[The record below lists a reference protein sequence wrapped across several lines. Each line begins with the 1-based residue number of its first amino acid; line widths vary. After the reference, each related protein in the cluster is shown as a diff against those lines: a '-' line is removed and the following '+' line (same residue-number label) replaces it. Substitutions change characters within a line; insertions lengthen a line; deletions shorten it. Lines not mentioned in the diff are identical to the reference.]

1 MRKLKRDN
9 GDTFNSIL
17 PNFFCIIVV
26 LVLVILFTSWI
37 ANVEHREN
45 INQICRKYIL
55 QMEATGYLTAEME
68 ADLVTELQNAGMNTI
83 TVESNTTKTQV
94 QYGEDVYLQ
103 VSGTMNAFDYNVQGP
118 GTSNMMK
125 IIRGTDQWTVHVYKT
140 SISKAQKA
148 VEVIDDSVYIF
159 VNSGASGTV
168 MYNSSRA
175 PKKINLVK
183 GNTVALQVTANDGY
197 YIENGNFIYGDVA
210 TSRAVDIPKIEI
222 SQSAGSISYNA
233 STNTYTLPKAY
244 ESGTTIAITATGDGL
259 TSITTLGNKVVGFTF
274 QVQNIQTN
282 KLFNVSY
289 TARDDIKYT
298 VNHYTRNLDGVTLQL
313 VQTNTY
319 EGEMGSAIRP
329 KTNTYE
335 GFTSPEEQTIVLALG
350 NNTVDYIYERNRYN
364 FDIRIPED
372 DIIRSNIS
380 TEGSSVSGSYFYGD
394 TIKLKLAVDDSV
406 SSVFEIN
413 GFTSDWDNKTF
424 NSTDSFVMPAQDVT
438 VTPNIKTNNYTI
450 KYDANGGT
458 GSISSKTLGYFDVT
472 KLAGKDD
479 GIKRTYYE
487 LLGWSTSKDA
497 TDPEY
502 MLGEEISQLTT
513 SKEITLY
520 AVWQDLGK
528 TSYKASY
535 YVQEPTGEFTLKET
549 KTFTDNVF
557 STTLINVED
566 LKDNKYEQEGV
577 IQYGYSQING
587 YDVTTFY
594 PEVDGSTHVHIYYTV
609 KQYTLT
615 VIPSNHSQINATD
628 GYTME
633 LNVGDAVNL
642 SATFETGYK
651 FKDWK
656 ISSAKDITAT
666 KNGNDLSFVMPACDV
681 TVELEHGL
689 ITYFIN
695 INKNGGKWD
704 NGAYQDYIEYNIETA
719 TFTIPNPVR
728 DHYTFIGW
736 TTDTIAEPQMVM
748 QIAKGTTG
756 EINLYA
762 NWIAEM
768 LSITINCSTT
778 DQGSVYINDGLIEFV
793 NNTATLEVPYGTLIN
808 VAFVPNSK
816 VSVTALNRTINGST
830 TDLLSG
836 KYIMGQKIDSFTM
849 EYSTVY
855 NVKFEPLTYTIT
867 YHSNT
872 KDNAKVVQTLTFN
885 KEDKIYTIDQVNE
898 KSNNKFVNSGWT
910 FGGWASKPT
919 TGANGSDFKIYD
931 GGESVINLADN
942 NDENINLYATWADIT
957 PPSYTVNISN
967 NLASLQTVT
976 VNAIDNESGIKGY
989 YYSDTLLTETELKD
1003 IAFDANKSI
1012 FEMSNSGSLY
1022 IYVSDNAG
1030 NIYCNNKKYEFYK
1043 TTLALDTSA
1052 TYNYLLDYIITYKG
1066 NSFTFPVAEKEYCE
1080 YLGWSTNKDDTSG
1093 IKTLK
1098 PETDAT
1104 YYPIIIK
1111 VEAKLLP
1118 GIYVN
1123 TALKQLVNSTAT
1135 YETIDNTITSIEF
1148 TNIKPTG
1155 INKCISKN
1163 DEEYAQIYAYL
1174 DGTTIKLYSTAKKI
1188 YYDIDCDYMFA
1199 NFRNITKNEL
1209 LNSNKTLV
1217 TTDMMYCEG
1226 MFEYYGYNNLTSL
1239 DLSQINTLNVVNMK
1253 RMFYNA
1259 GYNKMTSFNIGNNF
1273 YTSKV
1278 VDMSSMFAGFGY
1290 KSLPELKLGNK
1301 FDTSNV
1307 ITMPSMFADC
1317 GYAKLTS
1324 IDFGGSFK
1332 STNLLDTSF
1341 MFSHFG
1347 YGSLQRFTLPSSFT
1361 CKNVHTGISMFE
1373 YMGHTSM
1380 TYADLSSYAGN
1391 YSTNLLKSFEIY
1403 KYEYFINNCGKPYSC
1418 DIYVPT
1424 QALKN
1429 NLTLWDDPSTG
1440 TIDTRYYQNVDFNRI
1455 RVKP

>member
-26 LVLVILFTSWI
+26 LVLVVLFTSWI

-125 IIRGTDQWTVHVYKT
+125 IIKGTDQWTVHVYKT

-329 KTNTYE
+329 RTNTYE

-380 TEGSSVSGSYFYGD
+380 TEGSSASGSYFYGD
-394 TIKLKLAVDDSV
+394 TIKLKLTVDDSV

-413 GFTSDWDNKTF
+413 GFTSDWNNKTF

-438 VTPNIKTNNYTI
+438 VTPNIKANNYTI

-502 MLGEEISQLTT
+502 MLGEEVSQLTT

-557 STTLINVED
+557 STTLINIED
-566 LKDNKYEQEGV
+566 LKDSKYEQEGV

-594 PEVDGSTHVHIYYTV
+594 PEADGSTHVHIYYTV

-615 VIPSNHSQINATD
+615 VIPSNHSQVNATD

-666 KNGNDLSFVMPACDV
+666 KNGNDLSFAMPACDV

-748 QIAKGTTG
+748 QITKGTTG

-768 LSITINCSTT
+768 LSVTINCSTT
-778 DQGSVYINDGLIEFV
+778 DQGSVYINDGLIEFT

-816 VSVTALNRTINGST
+816 VSVTALNRTINGNT

-898 KSNNKFVNSGWT
+898 KSNNKFVNSGWV
-910 FGGWASKPT
+910 FGGWSSKSM
-919 TGANGSDFKIYD
+919 TGANAADFKIYD
-931 GGESVINLADN
+931 GGETVINLANN
-942 NDENINLYATWADIT
+942 NDENIDLYATWADIT
-957 PPSYTVNISN
+957 PPTYTVNITN
-967 NLASLQTVT
+967 DVAEKQTIT
-976 VNAIDNESGIKGY
+976 VNAVDKESGIKGY
-989 YYSDTLLTETELKD
+989 YYSDKILSDEELKD
-1003 IAFDANKSI
+1003 VAFDANKSTYDVI
-1012 FEMSNSGSLY
+1012 NSEYLY

-1030 NIYCNNKKYEFYK
+1030 NVYCNNEKYEFYK
-1043 TTLALDTSA
+1043 TTLALDYDAS
-1052 TYNYLLDYIITYKG
+1052 YNPSINYIITYKG
-1066 NSFTFPVAEKEYCE
+1066 NSFKFPTATKSYREYK
-1080 YLGWSTNKDDTSG
+1080 GWSKNKDAVSG
-1093 IKTLK
+1093 ITTLR
-1098 PETDAT
+1098 PTENAT
-1104 YYPIIIK
+1104 YYPVLVKI
-1111 VEAKLLP
+1111 EAKLLP

-1123 TALKQLVNSTAT
+1123 TALKQLVNSSAT
-1135 YETIDNTITSIEF
+1135 YETSDTTITAIEF
-1148 TNIKPTG
+1148 TDVAPTG
-1155 INKCISKN
+1155 KNVLISIR
-1163 DEEYAQIYAYL
+1163 DDDFAEIYAYL
-1174 DGTTIKLYSTAKKI
+1174 DGTTIKIYTSAEKI
-1188 YYDIDCDYMFA
+1188 YYDVNCSYMFA

-1209 LNSNKTLV
+1209 LNFDKTLI
-1217 TTDMMYCEG
+1217 TTDMEFCEG
-1226 MFEYYGYNNLTSL
+1226 MFENYGYNNLISL
-1239 DLSQINTLNVVNMK
+1239 DLSKLNTSKVKDMK
-1253 RMFYNA
+1253 RMFYNT
-1259 GYNKMTSFNIGNNF
+1259 GYNKMTSIIFGNNF
-1273 YTSKV
+1273 NTSNV
-1278 VDMSSMFAGFGY
+1278 TDMTAMFAGCGY
-1290 KSLPELKLGNK
+1290 KSLPSLNLG
-1301 FDTSNV
+1301 SNFNTTNV
-1307 ITMPSMFADC
+1307 LYMNSMFADC
-1317 GYAKLTS
+1317 GYTNLTS
-1324 IDFGGSFK
+1324 ITFGNNFNSK
-1332 STNLLDTSF
+1332 NLLNTSF

-1347 YGSLQRFTLPSSFT
+1347 YGRLQEFTLPSNFNCEKVYEGT
-1361 CKNVHTGISMFE
+1361 SMFE

-1380 TYADLSSYAGN
+1380 TYMDISSYAGN
-1391 YSTNLLKSFEIY
+1391 FSTNLLDSFEIW
-1403 KYEYFINNCGKPYSC
+1403 KYEFFISNCGKPYSC

-1429 NLTLWDDPSTG
+1429 NLTLWSEDATK
-1440 TIDTRYYQNVDFNRI
+1440 YYQNVDFDRI
-1455 RVKP
+1455 QVKP